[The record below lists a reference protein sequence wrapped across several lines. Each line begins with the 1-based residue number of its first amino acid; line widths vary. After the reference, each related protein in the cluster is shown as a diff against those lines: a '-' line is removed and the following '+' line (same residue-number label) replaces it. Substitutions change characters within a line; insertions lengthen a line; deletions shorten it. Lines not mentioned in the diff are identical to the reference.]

1 MQVHGTVFLPNCT
14 MYLLHLNNLCG
25 ISFFLFFQDHKD
37 VVSCVTFNWN
47 DTSIASG
54 SVNGDILLHNV
65 ISGQAS
71 DPLRLA
77 KTQVQLNNDNDTLE
91 KGGGG

>member
-1 MQVHGTVFLPNCT
+1 M
-14 MYLLHLNNLCG
+14 
-25 ISFFLFFQDHKD
+25 
-37 VVSCVTFNWN
+37 SCVTFNWN

-65 ISGQAS
+65 MTGQAS

-77 KTQVQLNNDNDTLE
+77 KTQVLTVYIL
-91 KGGGG
+91 

>member
-1 MQVHGTVFLPNCT
+1 MVV
-14 MYLLHLNNLCG
+14 Y
-25 ISFFLFFQDHKD
+25 ISAAYFFCQDHKD

-71 DPLRLA
+71 DPLRLV
-77 KTQVQLNNDNDTLE
+77 KTQVFYVQLLNSKL
-91 KGGGG
+91 

>member
-1 MQVHGTVFLPNCT
+1 M
-14 MYLLHLNNLCG
+14 
-25 ISFFLFFQDHKD
+25 
-37 VVSCVTFNWN
+37 SCVAFNWN

-65 ISGQAS
+65 MTGQAS

-77 KTQVQLNNDNDTLE
+77 KTQVCSRCTL
-91 KGGGG
+91 GCFSVIFHCTCMDY

>member
-1 MQVHGTVFLPNCT
+1 MNSFLRN
-14 MYLLHLNNLCG
+14 
-25 ISFFLFFQDHKD
+25 FVFQDHKD
-37 VVSCVTFNWN
+37 VVSCLTFNWN

-71 DPLRLA
+71 DPLRLV
-77 KTQVQLNNDNDTLE
+77 KTQVQLFTCVKYVHKILLCVECLINKKN
-91 KGGGG
+91 KII

>member
-1 MQVHGTVFLPNCT
+1 MNYN
-14 MYLLHLNNLCG
+14 YLLVT
-25 ISFFLFFQDHKD
+25 LFFCQDHKD

-71 DPLRLA
+71 DPLRLT
-77 KTQVQLNNDNDTLE
+77 KTQVPYFLN
-91 KGGGG
+91 